1 MLALDHMAVTIATVG
16 SKKPN
21 GNHVVKFY
29 RFRQSH
35 REVPRWEIFMDQ
47 ELIWAGFG
55 PVGITGK
62 KFGPIM
68 SKFCGRFFKFWWAK
82 RKLKTL

>member
-1 MLALDHMAVTIATVG
+1 MTIATVG

-35 REVPRWEIFMDQ
+35 REVPRWEIFMGQ

-55 PVGITGK
+55 PVGITRK
-62 KFGPIM
+62 KIGPIM